1 MEIVEAGIL
10 LTPSGTPGHV
20 SVLPQ
25 AVSGPTHQTFGYAC
39 ALRFLLPFGLVL
51 ATSCGGPPVEEGP
64 FFPTWDAGG
73 DVPVGIVQGVLV
85 EEDRCL
91 YLQTNGRRTL
101 VVWEAG
107 LGFGDDALLDSA
119 GQPIAGVGGTIHG
132 GGGYFGAR
140 HHIEDLA
147 GVPIP
152 DRCVPVGN
160 RDRFALIYDVEPGP
174 FE

>member
-10 LTPSGTPGHV
+10 LTPSGTPGHA

-107 LGFGDDALLDSA
+107 LGVRGRRT
-119 GQPIAGVGGTIHG
+119 P
-132 GGGYFGAR
+132 
-140 HHIEDLA
+140 
-147 GVPIP
+147 
-152 DRCVPVGN
+152 
-160 RDRFALIYDVEPGP
+160 
-174 FE
+174 